1 MSKILDTIDTP
12 ADIKKLSMAELRQLC
27 SEIRSYMVE
36 VCSDNPGHLASSLGA
51 VELIVGVHYV
61 YDTPSD
67 KFVIDVGHQAYA
79 HKILTGRKD
88 FFRTLRQKDG
98 MSGFPNMSESEWDA
112 FGVGHSSTSVSAALA
127 YAEAARIQGSAQR
140 SVAMIGDGALSGG
153 LAYEAMNNAGVSK
166 SNLLILL
173 NDNNQ
178 SIDKAVG
185 GVHKHLLRITT
196 SETYNS
202 LKNRTWDI
210 LGDNR
215 LRGFLQRKLHS
226 LKSLL
231 VKSRGGDFFESLGLR
246 YFGPI
251 NGNDIE
257 QVVLILQKLKDMKGA
272 RVLHCITSK
281 GKGYTPAE
289 QDPTVWHA
297 PGRFDPKTG
306 ERKVSESKCPRY
318 QDVFGK
324 VLCELAEK
332 DERVVGITPAMASGC
347 SMTEFS
353 KRFPSRFFDVGIA
366 EEHAVTFSAGLAAA
380 GLRPFCNIYSSF
392 SQRAYDQIVHDVA
405 LQKLPV
411 VLCFDR
417 AGLVGED
424 GATHMGAFDLAAY
437 RAVPECIIAA
447 PSDEY
452 ELKNMMW
459 SALHSQSGPYIIRY
473 PRGLAE
479 GKAWEK
485 EAYMDLETGRG
496 RSLKEG
502 KRVAVLA
509 LGPFS
514 YRALEA
520 AGSFGEDV
528 AVYDMRFLK
537 PLDTDLLDSV
547 ASRFEAVLTVEDGVL
562 KGGLYG
568 AVCEYFEEKGYK
580 LRLKGL
586 GIPDR
591 FVFHGSQKQQRE
603 AFSLDSSG
611 IEAVLRELL

>member
-1 MSKILDTIDTP
+1 M
-12 ADIKKLSMAELRQLC
+12 
-27 SEIRSYMVE
+27 
-36 VCSDNPGHLASSLGA
+36 
-51 VELIVGVHYV
+51 
-61 YDTPSD
+61 
-67 KFVIDVGHQAYA
+67 
-79 HKILTGRKD
+79 
-88 FFRTLRQKDG
+88 
-98 MSGFPNMSESEWDA
+98 
-112 FGVGHSSTSVSAALA
+112 
-127 YAEAARIQGSAQR
+127 
-140 SVAMIGDGALSGG
+140 
-153 LAYEAMNNAGVSK
+153 
-166 SNLLILL
+166 
-173 NDNNQ
+173 
-178 SIDKAVG
+178 
-185 GVHKHLLRITT
+185 
-196 SETYNS
+196 
-202 LKNRTWDI
+202 
-210 LGDNR
+210 
-215 LRGFLQRKLHS
+215 
-226 LKSLL
+226 
-231 VKSRGGDFFESLGLR
+231 
-246 YFGPI
+246 
-251 NGNDIE
+251 
-257 QVVLILQKLKDMKGA
+257 
-272 RVLHCITSK
+272 
-281 GKGYTPAE
+281 
-289 QDPTVWHA
+289 
-297 PGRFDPKTG
+297 
-306 ERKVSESKCPRY
+306 
-318 QDVFGK
+318 
-324 VLCELAEK
+324 
-332 DERVVGITPAMASGC
+332 
-347 SMTEFS
+347 
-353 KRFPSRFFDVGIA
+353 
-366 EEHAVTFSAGLAAA
+366 
-380 GLRPFCNIYSSF
+380 
-392 SQRAYDQIVHDVA
+392 
-405 LQKLPV
+405 QKLPV